1 MTPNQLMIERA
12 KEFILDNCLD
22 TLCVTTSRIFRYLR
36 SDNCKKSY
44 DYIYS
49 VHGSTI
55 NIERAMRSALIEL
68 VHEGKAVKIGSK
80 YRAKLKLEKQQ
91 EAKQ

>member
-1 MTPNQLMIERA
+1 MKPNKLMVERA

-22 TLCVTTSRIFRYLR
+22 TLCVTTSRIFRYLK
-36 SDNCKKSY
+36 SENCKKSY

-55 NIERAMRSALIEL
+55 NIENAMMSALIEL

-91 EAKQ
+91 EIKK